1 MTHLAIKGRIAPFQM
16 EVVLSMLKSWNIDAE
31 VKEIEKPVSYAHQQS
46 SALPFSIGMW
56 ADYDVDDKTLRAKAW
71 GTNKRTVL

>member
-16 EVVLSMLKSWNIDAE
+16 EVMLSMLKSWDIDAE
-31 VKEIEKPVSYAHQQS
+31 VKEIERPISHVNQQP
-46 SALPFSIGMW
+46 SALPFSMGMW

-71 GTNKRTVL
+71 GTNKRATL